1 MYGELIIINSEKY
14 LTFVRCCYCMNLDET
29 DLGLLELLLEDGRM
43 SFNDLAKR
51 LGISTP
57 TVSARLRNLEELG
70 VIQGFHVKLDHDKLD
85 HLTVVSTMDPQAGK
99 AEELVEE
106 LVGNEMVREVY
117 SLDTG
122 ALQLKAT
129 LPGGADIRVLL
140 DFLNN
145 RELVKSYRWNVI
157 LKTHKEVT
165 RAYITAATRLNQPC
179 DYCKSP
185 IQGNPVK
192 HKLDTRTRYFC
203 CPICQREYVKRREK
217 LKKRV
222 GPD

>member
-1 MYGELIIINSEKY
+1 MLFG
-14 LTFVRCCYCMNLDET
+14 MNLDET

-70 VIQGFHVKLDHDKLD
+70 VIQGFHVKLGHDKID
-85 HLTVVSTMDPQAGK
+85 QLTVLSTLEPLAGK
-99 AEELVEE
+99 EEELTKDLVE
-106 LVGNEMVREVY
+106 NEMVREVY

-145 RELVKSYRWNVI
+145 KALVKSYRWNVI
-157 LKTHKEVT
+157 LKTHKELP

-179 DYCKSP
+179 DFCKSP
-185 IQGNPVK
+185 IQGTPVK
-192 HKLDTRTRYFC
+192 YKLDTKARYFC

-217 LKKRV
+217 LKQRV
-222 GPD
+222 GSD